1 MCGQA
6 YGAEQYGQLGLML
19 QRGGVIMTI
28 FCIPIS
34 LLWLKAEDILLLWH
48 QEPAIAALAGQY
60 MLYLIPGLVASAW
73 LYPVAEYIQSQVRLD
88 CPCMLVALSSDQLR
102 AYIWALQDSS
112 LCKVCD

>member
-1 MCGQA
+1 MQRAEGLASALETLCGQA
-6 YGAEQYGQLGLML
+6 YGAEQYEQLGLML

-28 FCIPIS
+28 FCIPIA

-73 LYPVAEYIQSQVRLD
+73 LYPVAEYIQSRVSF
-88 CPCMLVALSSDQLR
+88 ALR
-102 AYIWALQDSS
+102 YA
-112 LCKVCD
+112 